1 MKNTIIVQKPTVLK
15 LSNEPLPSDNLTNEQ
30 KLMGKVEDTFTVL
43 EVLDHKDKH
52 IRVKVEEVEQPIWVY
67 LPHVM
72 HDLPDDV
79 FFILPLDKLTAFISN
94 ANLAKTYHE
103 GINRALSEYNINTTA
118 RWQQF
123 LAQVAHESGGFKWSE
138 ELASGRA
145 YEGRK
150 DLGNIY
156 AGDGTRFKGRGLI
169 QLTGRHNYNVAGK
182 QLGLDLINRPQ
193 LASSPPHAPRIAG
206 WYWNSRGLNTLADQ
220 NSIVGYREI
229 TKRINGGLNGWK
241 DRLHWLDK
249 ARRTLK

>member
-1 MKNTIIVQKPTVLK
+1 MKNTIIVKDPTVIK
-15 LSNEPLPSDNLTNEQ
+15 FSDKPLSSEQLDNDQ
-30 KLMGKVEDTFTVL
+30 KRSAQVEDTFTVL
-43 EVLDHKDKH
+43 EVLDHEDKH
-52 IRVKVEEVEQPIWVY
+52 IKVKTAEVDNPFWIF
-67 LPHVM
+67 LPHIM

-79 FFILPLDKLTAFISN
+79 FFILPLDKLTAFVGGS
-94 ANLAKTYHE
+94 LAKVYHE
-103 GINRALSEYNINTTA
+103 GINRTLSEYSINTPA

-123 LAQVAHESGGFKWSE
+123 LAQVAHESGGFKWAE

-182 QLGLDLINRPQ
+182 QLGLDLINKPQ
-193 LASSPPHAPRIAG
+193 LASSPTHAPRIAG

-220 NSIVGYREI
+220 NSVTGYREI

-249 ARRTLK
+249 ARRILT